1 MVGGICCI
9 NIYRMHSDR
18 IDASGVRKTDRRT
31 PGLSAQITRRLKPE
45 EDELRRK
52 REELAAIRATLAER
66 ELELLDFRG
75 QLAAFEG
82 RYLRQVGTLYAEL
95 DDWKARISEL
105 RARLDPSPA
114 ANARAE
120 ATREQAR
127 QTYEEAHGTA
137 SESHEFTPSP
147 ELKRLYREVA
157 KRIHPDFATDPVD
170 RERRTRFMAEANR
183 AYEAGDA
190 EALRRILDEFQDGA
204 DAVEGEG
211 IGAELIRIIRQIS
224 LARARVAAIERELA
238 SLRQSETALLK
249 KQAEEKEQQGRDLL
263 AELADDVREQIE
275 RARKEYEAF
284 VKQEGKP
291 A

>member
-1 MVGGICCI
+1 LAICRI
-9 NIYRMHSDR
+9 NIYRTHSDR
-18 IDASGVRKTDRRT
+18 IYATIDETRRT
-31 PGLSAQITRRLKPE
+31 PGLSAQITRRSRPE
-45 EDELRRK
+45 EEELRRK
-52 REELAAIRATLAER
+52 REEFAAIRATLAER
-66 ELELLDFRG
+66 EWELVDFRS

-120 ATREQAR
+120 ETREQAR

-137 SESHEFTPSP
+137 SESRDFHPSP
-147 ELKRLYREVA
+147 ELRRLYREVA
-157 KRIHPDFATDPVD
+157 KRIHPDLATDPAD

-190 EALRRILDEFQDGA
+190 DALRRILDEFQDGA
-204 DAVEGEG
+204 DALEGEG
-211 IGAELIRIIRQIS
+211 IGAELIGIIRQIS
-224 LARARVAAIERELA
+224 LAKERVAAIERELA
-238 SLRQSETALLK
+238 ALRKSEIALLK
-249 KQAEEKEQQGRDLL
+249 KQADEREQEGRDLL
-263 AELADDVREQIE
+263 AELATAVREKIE
-275 RARKEYEAF
+275 VATKEYEAL
-284 VKQEGKP
+284 VQEGKP